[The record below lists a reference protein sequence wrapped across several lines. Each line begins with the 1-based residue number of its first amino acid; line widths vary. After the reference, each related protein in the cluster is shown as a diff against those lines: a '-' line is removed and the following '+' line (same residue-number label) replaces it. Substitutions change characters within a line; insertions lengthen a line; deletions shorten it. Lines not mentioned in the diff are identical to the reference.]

1 MYKFFDN
8 SLINMNAV
16 SQVTK
21 GCFDGKY
28 KILMFRLDGSFMASQ
43 TYASEEDM
51 EDDFDGIFASVLKR
65 GIMKNE

>member
-21 GCFDGKY
+21 SCVDGKY
-28 KILMFRLDGSFMASQ
+28 KIFMFRLDGSFMASQ

-51 EDDFDGIFASVLKR
+51 DDDFDGIFASVIKR
-65 GIMKNE
+65 GNANE